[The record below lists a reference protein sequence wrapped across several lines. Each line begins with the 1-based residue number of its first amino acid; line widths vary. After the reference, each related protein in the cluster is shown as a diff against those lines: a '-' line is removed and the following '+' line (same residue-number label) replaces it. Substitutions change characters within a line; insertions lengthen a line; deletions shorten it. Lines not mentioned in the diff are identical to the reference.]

1 MDQAI
6 ELLARAGQAKLIEFG
21 PLRSEDVSLPEG
33 AVFVVANSLQVT
45 CLGTVT
51 VLNCNI
57 PVPYCW
63 EFFVL
68 HCLFFVVDAVRMYVY
83 RNGMLDN

>member
-33 AVFVVANSLQVT
+33 AVFVIANSLQVLLAF
-45 CLGTVT
+45 CRV
-51 VLNCNI
+51 
-57 PVPYCW
+57 
-63 EFFVL
+63 
-68 HCLFFVVDAVRMYVY
+68 HQR
-83 RNGMLDN
+83 